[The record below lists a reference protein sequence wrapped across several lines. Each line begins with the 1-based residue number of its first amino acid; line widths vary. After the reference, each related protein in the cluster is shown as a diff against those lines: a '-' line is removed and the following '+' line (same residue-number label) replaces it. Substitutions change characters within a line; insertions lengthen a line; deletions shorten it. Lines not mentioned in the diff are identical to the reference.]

1 MALLDILVV
10 LVVATLVGGLG
21 IYAVVRLLVDDAIEP
36 IDGLV
41 LALVGAAA
49 WGAVSLFLAS
59 TPVLGPVLA
68 LLVWVVLVEV
78 RYPCGWPAA
87 SALGFVVWLPSVGLL
102 YVLGTFGV
110 VSFAAVG
117 VPVVY
122 FGG

>member
-1 MALLDILVV
+1 MALLDTV
-10 LVVATLVGGLG
+10 LIVLVATLVGGVG
-21 IYAVVRLLVDDAIEP
+21 IYAGVRLLVDSAIEP
-36 IDGLV
+36 VDGLL
-41 LALVGAAA
+41 LALAGAVA

-68 LLVWVVLVEV
+68 LLVWVVLVAV

-87 SALGFVVWLPSVGLL
+87 SALGFVVWLPPVGLL
-102 YVLGTFGV
+102 YFLGTLGL

-117 VPVVY
+117 VPVVH